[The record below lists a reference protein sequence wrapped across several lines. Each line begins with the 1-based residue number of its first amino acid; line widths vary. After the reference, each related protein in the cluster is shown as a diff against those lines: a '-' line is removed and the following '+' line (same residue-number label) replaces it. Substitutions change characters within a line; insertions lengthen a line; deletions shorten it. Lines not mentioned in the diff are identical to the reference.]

1 MEWPAHLPI
10 VGGGGV
16 TLSVLRREMTLLAI
30 LSTSDL
36 KSISN
41 NDHYVPL
48 LPDLIF
54 GTTSAVHFHHFST
67 HTTYGT

>member
-1 MEWPAHLPI
+1 MATGSSKNVFHVFALVFEGEEALLQL
-10 VGGGGV
+10 
-16 TLSVLRREMTLLAI
+16 LSF
-30 LSTSDL
+30 SDL
-36 KSISN
+36 KIKSH

-54 GTTSAVHFHHFST
+54 GTTSVVHFHHVST

>member
-1 MEWPAHLPI
+1 
-10 VGGGGV
+10 
-16 TLSVLRREMTLLAI
+16 MTLLAI
-30 LSTSDL
+30 LSTSDV

-54 GTTSAVHFHHFST
+54 GTTLAVHFHHFAT
-67 HTTYGT
+67 HNTYGT

>member
-1 MEWPAHLPI
+1 
-10 VGGGGV
+10 
-16 TLSVLRREMTLLAI
+16 MTLLAI

-41 NDHYVPL
+41 NDHYVHL

-54 GTTSAVHFHHFST
+54 GTTSVVYFHHFST
-67 HTTYGT
+67 HTTHGT